1 MKKHEK
7 RNMTFGNIELRAETS
22 ALGKKIVEG
31 IIPYDSKSLPMWGTT
46 EIISK
51 TAFNKT
57 LADRATVRALFNH
70 DNNRIL
76 GSTDSGTLVLENT
89 ESGLICRCELPDTSY
104 ANDMFNVI
112 ERGDCRNM
120 SFGFQPVSWRDS
132 ENGKTR
138 TLKEVKL
145 LEVSYC
151 VPNPAYTEATSVT
164 YKRGFEMRNID
175 MDKLNDVL
183 EKDELSDDD
192 KTVISET
199 VGILKNIIGDEA
211 VETEPGETTPS
222 ETDTLTNEN
231 IANIQLMIEAE
242 LAA

>member
-7 RNMTFGNIELRAETS
+7 RNMTFGDIELRTETS
-22 ALGKKIVEG
+22 TLGKKIVEG
-31 IIPYDSKSLPMWGTT
+31 FLPYDSKSLPMWGTT

-57 LADRATVRALFNH
+57 LADRATVRALCNH
-70 DNNRIL
+70 DENRIL

-120 SFGFQPVSWRDS
+120 SFGFRPVSWRDG

-151 VPNPAYTEATSVT
+151 VPNPAYTETTSVT
-164 YKRGFEMRNID
+164 YKRGFEKRNID
-175 MDKLNDVL
+175 MEALNDAL
-183 EKDELSDDD
+183 DKDELNDSDKLIIKNTIDILSD
-192 KTVISET
+192 IA
-199 VGILKNIIGDEA
+199 GIEA
-211 VETEPGETTPS
+211 AEKEPETTTPDEVGTS
-222 ETDTLTNEN
+222 TENNES
-231 IANIQLMIEAE
+231 ILLEIEAE

>member
-1 MKKHEK
+1 MKKSEK
-7 RNMTFGNIELRAETS
+7 RNMTFSDIELRAETS

-31 IIPYDSKSLPMWGTT
+31 IIPYESRSLPMWGTT

-57 LADRATVRALFNH
+57 LADKATVRALCNH
-70 DNNRIL
+70 DANKIL

-151 VPNPAYTEATSVT
+151 VPNPAYTETTSVA
-164 YKRGFEMRNID
+164 YKRGFEKRNID
-175 MDKLNDVL
+175 MEALNDAL
-183 EKDELSDDD
+183 DKDELSDSD
-192 KTVISET
+192 KLIIKNTID
-199 VGILKNIIGDEA
+199 ILSDIAGVEA
-211 VETEPGETTPS
+211 AEKEPETTTPDEVGTS
-222 ETDTLTNEN
+222 TEN
-231 IANIQLMIEAE
+231 DESILLEIEAE
-242 LAA
+242 IAA

>member
-7 RNMTFGNIELRAETS
+7 RNMTFGNIELRTETS
-22 ALGKKIVEG
+22 TLGKKIVEG
-31 IIPYDSKSLPMWGTT
+31 FLPYDSKSLPMWGTT

-57 LADRATVRALFNH
+57 LADKATVRALCNH
-70 DNNRIL
+70 DENRIL

-151 VPNPAYTEATSVT
+151 VPNPAYTETTSVA
-164 YKRGFEMRNID
+164 YKRGFEKRNID
-175 MDKLNDVL
+175 MEALNDAL
-183 EKDELSDDD
+183 DKDELSDSD
-192 KTVISET
+192 KLIIKNTID
-199 VGILKNIIGDEA
+199 ILSDIAGVEA
-211 VETEPGETTPS
+211 AEKEPETTTPDEVGTS
-222 ETDTLTNEN
+222 TEN
-231 IANIQLMIEAE
+231 DESILLEIEAE
-242 LAA
+242 IAA